1 MGQEKRM
8 ILAIALSIAVLFI
21 YQYLMPTPPQ
31 KPAVPAGRT
40 TRPSRPRPGR
50 PPTAKQAAAPGAA
63 PGGATAPGASR
74 CREGSRPGL
83 PPADRSIEV
92 RTPLFTARISTAGGG
107 ITSFLLKK
115 YKDVTGPEGKRLDLV
130 GSQSIQPPMLSLYKE
145 ENRPPFP
152 TPMVFRSDAP
162 DVVEVGAGATGN
174 RPALVGVH
182 DRRAG
187 GAGIRLPRRPVRF
200 RGPRT
205 RRPTARRQPVSVR
218 PGLELSQLFVGEL
231 AGDSYT
237 FHGMATFSPK
247 GEIDRYSLSDIAKGK
262 VEKGPVRWASADSK
276 YFTWIAIPEKEWSV
290 GRVMPLGE
298 QGALLS
304 MADTAATLLAGDT
317 VRSGVKVFAGPK
329 QSDLLE
335 STGKG
340 LEVLIDYGWFGFLA
354 KPLVF
359 LMKASNRVTGNY
371 GIDII
376 LLTILIKILFF
387 PLTQKSMASMRKMQE
402 LAPVLNKLKEKYK
415 GDMTR
420 INQET
425 MNLYK
430 TYKINPLS
438 GCLPMLAQIPVFIA
452 LYKGL
457 LVTIELRHAPF
468 FLWINDLSAPEYL
481 WDIHLAGF
489 TLPIR
494 LLPLLMG
501 ISMVIQ
507 QKMTP
512 SASMDPMQQKM
523 MLLMPVVFTFM
534 FWGFPTGLVIYWL
547 VNNILSIGQ
556 QWLYN
561 RQADAAKAAKA

>member
-8 ILAIALSIAVLFI
+8 ILAVVLSIAILLG
-21 YQYLMPTPPQ
+21 YQYFMPAPPP
-31 KPAVPAGRT
+31 PATVPA
-40 TRPSRPRPGR
+40 
-50 PPTAKQAAAPGAA
+50 AKDNAAVLAPEGKAA
-63 PGGATAPGASR
+63 EA
-74 CREGSRPGL
+74 L
-83 PPADRSIEV
+83 PPVQPAAGGLSPGVATPERAIEV
-92 RTPLFTARISTAGGG
+92 RTPLFTAMISTAGGG
-107 ITSFLLKK
+107 IDSFLLNE
-115 YKDVTGPEGKRLDLV
+115 YKDVSGPGGKRLDIV
-130 GSQSIQPPMLSLYKE
+130 GSKSLRPLPLSLYIE

-152 TPMVFRSDAP
+152 APMVFRSDAP
-162 DVVEVGAGATGN
+162 DMLEVKAGET
-174 RPALVGVH
+174 RGVLLSWQSTNGVRV
-182 DRRAG
+182 DREYVFSG
-187 GAGIRLPRRPVRF
+187 GRYEF
-200 RGPRT
+200 E
-205 RRPTARRQPVSVR
+205 ARVQTTNGSGEPVSVR
-218 PGLELSQLFVGEL
+218 PGLELSQLFQGEL

-237 FHGMATFSPK
+237 FHGMVTHTPK
-247 GEIDRYSLSDIAKGK
+247 GETNRYSLSDISKGK
-262 VEKGPVRWASADSK
+262 VEKGPVRWVSADSK
-276 YFTWIAIPEKEWSV
+276 YFTWIVVPEREWAV
-290 GRVMPLGE
+290 GNAALLGE
-298 QGALLS
+298 NGAFLS
-304 MADTAATLLAGDT
+304 VADTAAILTAGDT
-317 VRSGVKVFAGPK
+317 VRAGVKVFAGPK
-329 QSDLLE
+329 QSDLLATAG
-335 STGKG
+335 SG
-340 LEVLIDYGWFGFLA
+340 LEELIDYGWFAFLA

-415 GDMTR
+415 GDMQR

-438 GCLPMLAQIPVFIA
+438 GCLPMVAQIPVFIA

-489 TLPIR
+489 ILPIR

-501 ISMVIQ
+501 VSMFVQ

-512 SASMDPMQQKM
+512 SMSMDPLQQKL

-534 FWGFPTGLVIYWL
+534 FWSFPTGLVVYWL

-561 RQADAAKAAKA
+561 RQAEAAKAAKA

>member
-31 KPAVPAGRT
+31 KPAVPAGKDNAVVAAQAGKA
-40 TRPSRPRPGR
+40 PG
-50 PPTAKQAAAPGAA
+50 ASQAAAPAAA
-63 PGGATAPGASR
+63 PGGTSAPG
-74 CREGSRPGL
+74 GPLPGGL
-83 PPADRSIEV
+83 SAGTPAAERTIEV
-92 RTPLFTARISTAGGG
+92 RTPLFTARISTAEGG
-107 ITSFLLKK
+107 ITSFLLKE
-115 YKDVTGPEGKRLDLV
+115 YKDVTGPDGKRLDLV
-130 GSQSIQPPMLSLYKE
+130 GMQSIQPPMLSLYKE

-152 TPMVFRSDAP
+152 APMVFRSDAP
-162 DVVEVGAGATGN
+162 EVVEVE
-174 RPALVGVH
+174 
-182 DRRAG
+182 AG
-187 GAGIRLPRRPVRF
+187 GTGTVLLTWESTTGVRVVREYVF
-200 RGPRT
+200 RGDRYDFQVRYQAT
-205 RRPTARRQPVSVR
+205 NGSKEPVSVR
-218 PGLELSQLFVGEL
+218 PGFELSQLFVGEL

-237 FHGMATFSPK
+237 FHGMATFNPK
-247 GEIDRYSLSDIAKGK
+247 GEINRYSLSDISKGK
-262 VEKGPVRWASADSK
+262 VEKGQVRWASADSK
-276 YFTWIAIPEKEWSV
+276 YFTWIAIPEKEWTV
-290 GRVMPLGE
+290 GRVTALGE

-304 MADTAATLLAGDT
+304 MADSPATLLAGDT
-317 VRSGVKVFAGPK
+317 VRSGAKVFAGPK

-340 LEVLIDYGWFGFLA
+340 LEVLIDYGWFGVLA

-402 LAPVLNKLKEKYK
+402 LTPVLNKLKEKYK

-512 SASMDPMQQKM
+512 AVSMDPMQQKL

-534 FWGFPTGLVIYWL
+534 FWSFPTGLVIYWL